1 MWTRTHK
8 GWRRYVWDLWEEKRI
23 NGAISHRPER
33 ADGFCL
39 LLHLCP
45 TWDSLSSHLHVT
57 GKEEAC
63 QCACGWELR
72 LLLTPLL
79 CYWMC
84 CALPFPSCNLLN
96 PYTEPYQTIQK
107 KLYLWSWKAWSECE
121 YSTWKNFSCFKP
133 FAFSLHV
140 IDLIE
145 QFSDQRHDGKW
156 AAKVAICKVGSC

>member
-1 MWTRTHK
+1 MRWERASLNVDQDPQ
-8 GWRRYVWDLWEEKRI
+8 RLENVWDLWEEKRI

-63 QCACGWELR
+63 QCACGWELW

-84 CALPFPSCNLLN
+84 CALPFSSCNLLN

-107 KLYLWSWKAWSECE
+107 KTLPVELKGLIWVWIFHMKEFLLFQTICIFLTCYWSDWTVLRSKAW
-121 YSTWKNFSCFKP
+121 W
-133 FAFSLHV
+133 
-140 IDLIE
+140 
-145 QFSDQRHDGKW
+145 
-156 AAKVAICKVGSC
+156 